1 MFDRVLARGEL
12 PAWHGIIAAPQ
23 KAGSGNGAFPALPA
37 SSSRVSGAASGPAAQ
52 LWRSQDPES
61 HVARYK
67 AYGTTGTAPQLAGTE
82 VKQRD
87 IMLPLWLPVEVP
99 NQATTYFQATRLP
112 PIFRAVFSVN
122 TEKGTPIDAGGAT
135 FFWPSLELYLNF
147 QHL

>member
-112 PIFRAVFSVN
+112 PIFRLPGYHLFS
-122 TEKGTPIDAGGAT
+122 GYQAT
-135 FFWPSLELYLNF
+135 TYF
-147 QHL
+147 QGCILCQH